1 MNDFL
6 DLSTIYLNPSVFNN
20 HIIYFSNLNGDIPKK
35 ILDFYGVTQKEIL
48 DRTVPICILKN
59 NDKVILMTDTNFERL
74 TNKYFLENASGDVL
88 IFGLGMGMII
98 YPLLNSTNINTI
110 TIVEN
115 NQDIIDFVYP
125 KIQERDTNSKVTVV
139 NGDSNTWHL
148 TDNSK
153 YDFIYFDTAKTPKES
168 IDSES
173 TLKPLYLK
181 NKRDDNSIIHFWCS
195 EIKDLNYFPPLSIY
209 G

>member
-1 MNDFL
+1 
-6 DLSTIYLNPSVFNN
+6 
-20 HIIYFSNLNGDIPKK
+20 
-35 ILDFYGVTQKEIL
+35 
-48 DRTVPICILKN
+48 
-59 NDKVILMTDTNFERL
+59 
-74 TNKYFLENASGDVL
+74 
-88 IFGLGMGMII
+88 MGMII

-110 TIVEN
+110 KIVEN

-148 TDNSK
+148 TDKSK
-153 YDFIYFDTAKTPKES
+153 YDFIYFDTAKTPSES

-181 NKRDDNSIIHFWCS
+181 NKRTTNSIIHFWCL
-195 EIKDLNYFPPLSIY
+195 EIKDLL
-209 G
+209 